1 MSVKKLISSHS
12 PFDIEIDLPSSKSVS
27 NRVLIINSLCDGC
40 FSSIENL
47 SQSDDTKVL
56 SEALKKSNQI
66 IIDIG
71 AAGTAM
77 RFLTAYFAQ
86 KDGCEV
92 LLTGSQ
98 RMKERP
104 IAPLVGAL
112 RQLGADISYAEKE
125 GFPPL
130 KIKGKELEGG
140 KIKLPANVSSQYISA
155 LMMIA
160 PKMKKGLE
168 ISLEGEVVSLP
179 YIEMTKKIMEH
190 FGAKVLFEKQVLTI
204 FKSNYNSTSFSVEA
218 DWSAASYW
226 YALVLA
232 QKQGT
237 VLLRGLKKDSLQGDR
252 AICDIFA
259 KLGVE
264 TQFVKEGAR
273 LFYSP
278 TSIDEFEYDFVNQ
291 PDLAQTVVV
300 ACCLEKIRFCFS
312 GLQSLKI
319 KETNRILA
327 LQNEAKKIGYILE
340 EPSEGL
346 LCWRGKTCAAEQ
358 NPFLKT
364 YSDHRM
370 AMAFAP
376 AALKFLFLEI
386 ENPEVVSKSYPTFWS
401 DLKKADFRLE

>member
-190 FGAKVLFEKQVLTI
+190 FGAKVLFEKQVAI
-204 FKSNYNSTSFSVEA
+204 FPVSYFDKS
-218 DWSAASYW
+218 
-226 YALVLA
+226 L
-232 QKQGT
+232 
-237 VLLRGLKKDSLQGDR
+237 
-252 AICDIFA
+252 
-259 KLGVE
+259 
-264 TQFVKEGAR
+264 
-273 LFYSP
+273 
-278 TSIDEFEYDFVNQ
+278 
-291 PDLAQTVVV
+291 
-300 ACCLEKIRFCFS
+300 
-312 GLQSLKI
+312 
-319 KETNRILA
+319 
-327 LQNEAKKIGYILE
+327 ILE
-340 EPSEGL
+340 YFSTHP
-346 LCWRGKTCAAEQ
+346 T
-358 NPFLKT
+358 
-364 YSDHRM
+364 
-370 AMAFAP
+370 
-376 AALKFLFLEI
+376 
-386 ENPEVVSKSYPTFWS
+386 YPTY
-401 DLKKADFRLE
+401 L